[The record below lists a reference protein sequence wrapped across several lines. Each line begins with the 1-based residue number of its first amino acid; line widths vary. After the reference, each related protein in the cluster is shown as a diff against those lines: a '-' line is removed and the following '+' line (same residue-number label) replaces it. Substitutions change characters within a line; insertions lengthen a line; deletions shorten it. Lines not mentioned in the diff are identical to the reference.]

1 MYDAPEI
8 LRQILA
14 SAVRSVHPDRVVRPA
29 LPPCPAGRVVVTGAG
44 KAAAAMAYAVE
55 QAWDRPL
62 EGEVVTR
69 YGHGAPTRFIQV
81 REARHPIPD
90 SAGLTSAVHALQVA
104 SGLNETDTLLVL
116 LSGGGS
122 ALWSA
127 PLAPLSLSD
136 KQSVTKA
143 LVLSGA
149 TIAEINCVRK
159 HLSAIKGGRL
169 AAAAYPARV
178 ITLAISDV
186 TSDDP
191 SVIASGPTVG
201 DETTQADALE
211 ILRRYNVPLSDAVR
225 RVLSD
230 PLAESV
236 KPSDA
241 RLSKSEYRLIA
252 RGGDAL
258 SAACDAA
265 HGLGID
271 TQVLGVRVEG
281 DARRV
286 GLMHGEIAR
295 HHDML
300 ARPLLLLSGGELTVS
315 VRGSGQGGPNR
326 EYLLGLLAALHGC
339 DGVWALAADTDG
351 IDGSDEAAGGWIG
364 PDTLGRARQLGLDL
378 AQCVNDND
386 SARFFRTLGQ
396 EIISGPTRT
405 NVNDLRAILILP
417 KNQDR

>member
-1 MYDAPEI
+1 MFDAPKI
-8 LRQILA
+8 LQQILD

-44 KAAAAMAYAVE
+44 KAAAAMALAVE

-69 YGHGAPTRFIQV
+69 YGHGASTRFIQV

-90 SAGLTSAVHALQVA
+90 DAGLTSAVHALQVA
-104 SGLNETDTLLVL
+104 SELNEADTLLVL

-127 PLAPLSLSD
+127 PLAPLSLPD

-186 TSDDP
+186 ASDDP

-211 ILRRYNVPLSDAVR
+211 VLRRYNVPLSDAVR

-230 PLAESV
+230 SLAESV

-258 SAACDAA
+258 SAACDEA
-265 HGLGID
+265 HALGID

-295 HHDML
+295 HHDTL

-339 DGVWALAADTDG
+339 EGVWALAADTDG

-364 PDTLGRARQLGLDL
+364 PDTLGQARQLGLDL
-378 AQCVNDND
+378 AQCANDND

-396 EIISGPTRT
+396 EITTGPTRT

-417 KNQDR
+417 KN